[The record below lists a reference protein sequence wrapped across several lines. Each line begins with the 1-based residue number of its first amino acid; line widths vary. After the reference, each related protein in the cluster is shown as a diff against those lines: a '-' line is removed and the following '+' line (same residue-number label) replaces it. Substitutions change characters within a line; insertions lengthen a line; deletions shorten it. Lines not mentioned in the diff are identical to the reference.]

1 MKRRCE
7 RLNSIIQQEISDL
20 LRDQINDPR
29 LTTLIS
35 ITEVS
40 ISTDLRHA
48 KVFVSTLGDNVN
60 KDEILQGFTAATG
73 FLRSQLANRLQLK
86 HTPEL
91 SFHFDDS
98 IEHGAEVLKLIEQVS
113 SEDTKNEDEHLRDS

>member
-20 LRDQINDPR
+20 LREQINDPR
-29 LTTLIS
+29 LATLIS